1 MSPVVMISVFLGVVF
16 IFLLAQG
23 LFMLYRSMNDRGQE
37 GVSRRLDSFSE
48 QQDTHDNLF
57 IQDEVDETAVRL
69 GTFGASLS
77 ESLLSADSSLS
88 VGALL
93 VRCALLSLMGFVGGL
108 MFIGPLGVVGGAV
121 GVLPIMLIRRQ
132 AAKRAQGL
140 VEQLPDGLELM
151 SRSLQA
157 GLGLNDA
164 FRLVAEEMPPPLSVE
179 FGRVFEEVRFGR
191 DYRDAF
197 QDMLTRNPSVFDLR
211 LMVSS
216 VLLQRETGGNLIEI
230 LENIAETIRARFL
243 FQAKVKAMTGE
254 ARISA
259 TILGGL
265 PLMVVCAL
273 AVINPGYLSPL
284 RDHPWGRMI
293 LLGCGVMYL
302 IAIVLMRDLSRVEV

>member
-1 MSPVVMISVFLGVVF
+1 MSPVILISVLLGVVF

-23 LFMLYRSMNDRGQE
+23 LFSLYRSMDERGQE
-37 GVSRRLDSFSE
+37 GVSRRLDAFAGQE
-48 QQDTHDNLF
+48 ATYDNLF
-57 IQDEVDETAVRL
+57 IQDEEDETAARL
-69 GTFGASLS
+69 GTFGASLA
-77 ESLLSADSSLS
+77 ESLLMADSSLS

-93 VRCALLSLMGFVGGL
+93 VRCALLSLMGLVGGL
-108 MFIGPLGVVGGAV
+108 MFMGQMGIVAGAV
-121 GVLPIMLIRRQ
+121 GILPIMLVRRQ
-132 AAKRAQGL
+132 ATKRAQSL

-164 FRLVAEEMPPPLSVE
+164 FRLVSEEMPPPLAVE

-197 QDMLTRNPSVFDLR
+197 GDMLTRNPSVFDLR

-259 TILGGL
+259 SILGGL

-273 AVINPGYLSPL
+273 AVINPGYLAPL